1 MGNRVRSFSLPLLAV
16 AFVCVGAIL
25 AGARAQTLPKTISD
39 IIAVMDQ
46 EKQDPKRQ
54 AAIEA
59 IINADPPGAES
70 GDSASG
76 DERRA
81 AAKSAGK
88 GDKGKGAGN
97 AARAPDGAIKSN
109 PQQLYDFYV
118 KRAAAYSS
126 VGRFAEGVK
135 QLEEAI
141 AIGRAGNINVV
152 TAVSQLG
159 VQARFAGQIA
169 KAIKAEEDRQKDPQ
183 TGLTA
188 LLNSHRQLVANLLQI
203 GEIDRADEVLKKM
216 IKDSARAGNDK
227 SAQNNLAG
235 INANLAQAYA
245 RVSEARGKFRDAE
258 LAYIRAADLFEE
270 AGRKQAQSSSNRSQN
285 DGNITARDTAR
296 FSAGMSKARQG
307 RFKEAEIDV
316 RQALIS
322 ELQYF
327 GKYGGATRG
336 ATEALGQVLML
347 QGRYADAERLFRR
360 AAGILSELG
369 FDADNVML
377 VLSKRKVASVLALM
391 ERWDEA
397 GKEYEAIA
405 SAINGSPI
413 WPTEKAENFL
423 NTPERVQVLY
433 RTGRVDEGIAVA
445 SKVLASTEKRNSDQ
459 HFDTALARGQ
469 VAIGHALAKRI
480 DLAMPLF
487 QSSVPAL
494 VAPRLG
500 RDQTD
505 DGTGEDALESVQVRQ
520 IVETYI
526 ATLAELKTPPA
537 GIDPGIESLKL
548 VDFIRGQSVQRAL
561 AASSA
566 RAATR
571 DPQLAALVRE
581 DQDDERQIGALFQ
594 AINDALALPQ
604 DQRDSTAI
612 KQMQGAVA
620 RLKAKHDAAWKTIA
634 SKFPDY
640 ANLINPRAPSV
651 DEIRTSL
658 RPDEAF
664 ISFYLARQNSF
675 VWVVPKSGPVGFV
688 SAALGASEIEQ
699 KVNKLRESL
708 EPKTDTLD
716 GVPAFDLSAAY
727 ELYVQLLKPLES
739 SWKPAKSLVVVTNGA
754 LGLLPLGVLPTE
766 PVSVK
771 AAAGQPLFSEYRA
784 VPWLARTHAVTTV
797 PSASA
802 FTTLRNLKPST
813 KKRETMIGFG
823 DPLFSK
829 EQAAEAAR
837 AAGAQVAQAT
847 GTTRGV
853 PLNRRNAPKTA
864 GVNGAELALLPRLPD
879 TSDELKAI
887 ALALQADPTK
897 VLHLGK
903 EANTRKVKTIDLSGY
918 KIVAFATHG
927 LVPGELEGLAQPAL
941 ALSAPDVADTDG
953 DGLLTM
959 EEILGLKLDADWVV
973 LSACN
978 TGAGSGAGAEA
989 ASGLGRAFFYAGSRA
1004 LLVTN
1009 WSVHSVSARELV
1021 TDLFRRQAEDAK
1033 LSRSE
1038 ALRAASMT
1046 LLDGAGFQDNGKT
1059 VFTYAHPIFWAPYSI
1074 IGDGGGA

>member
-1 MGNRVRSFSLPLLAV
+1 MINRIRSFSLPLLAV
-16 AFVCVGAIL
+16 AFVCAGAIL
-25 AGARAQTLPKTISD
+25 AGAYAQTAPLRTISD

-54 AAIEA
+54 AEIEA
-59 IINADPPGAES
+59 IINAVPPGSES
-70 GDSASG
+70 AGTEPRG
-76 DERRA
+76 ERRA
-81 AAKSAGK
+81 AAKSGGK
-88 GDKGKGAGN
+88 GEKGKGGN
-97 AARAPDGAIKSN
+97 AGRAPDTTAKSN
-109 PQQLYDFYV
+109 PQELYDFYV

-126 VGRFAEGVK
+126 VGRFADAVK

-141 AIGRAGNINVV
+141 EVGRAGNINFAA
-152 TAVSQLG
+152 AVSQLG

-169 KAIKAEEDRQKDPQ
+169 KAIEVEEARQKDPKIN
-183 TGLTA
+183 LTA
-188 LLNSHRQLVANLLQI
+188 LLNSHRQLVVNLLQA
-203 GEIDRADEVLKKM
+203 GEIERADDVLKKM
-216 IKDSARAGNDK
+216 VKDSARAGNDK
-227 SAQNNLAG
+227 NAQNNLTG
-235 INANLAQAYA
+235 INANLAFAFA
-245 RVSEARGKFRDAE
+245 RVSEARGKFKDAE
-258 LAYIRAADLFEE
+258 LAYIRAAELYDE
-270 AGRKQAQSSSNRSQN
+270 AARKQAQSSSNRSQN
-285 DGNITARDTAR
+285 DGNITARDSSR

-316 RQALIS
+316 RQALID

-336 ATEALGQVLML
+336 GTEALGQVLVL

-360 AAGILSELG
+360 SAGILDELG
-369 FDADNVML
+369 FDAHNLTL
-377 VLSKRKVASVLALM
+377 VATKRKVASVLALM

-397 GKEYEAIA
+397 GKEYDAIA
-405 SAINGSPI
+405 AAIIGSPT
-413 WPTEKAENFL
+413 WPAAKAENFL

-445 SKVLASTEKRNSDQ
+445 AQVLNSTQKRSGDQ

-469 VAIGHALAKRI
+469 VAVGHALAKRI
-480 DLAMPLF
+480 DQAMPLF
-487 QSSVPAL
+487 QSAVPVL
-494 VAPRLG
+494 VAPRQG
-500 RDQTD
+500 QDQTD
-505 DGTGEDALESVQVRQ
+505 DGTGDDALESVQVRQ

-526 ATLAELKTPPA
+526 ATLADLKTPPA

-581 DQDDERQIGALFQ
+581 DQDDERQIAALFQ

-604 DQRDSTAI
+604 DQRDNNAI
-612 KQMQGAVA
+612 KQMQGIVA

-651 DEIRTSL
+651 DEIRKAL

-664 ISFYLARQNSF
+664 VSFYLARQNSF
-675 VWVVPKSGPVGFV
+675 VWVVPKSGPVGFA
-688 SAALGASEIEQ
+688 SAPLGATAIEQ

-708 EPKTDTLD
+708 EPKADTLD
-716 GVPAFDLSAAY
+716 GVPAFDLAVAY
-727 ELYVQLLKPLES
+727 DLYAQLLKPLEA

-766 PVSVK
+766 SVTVK
-771 AAAGQPLFSEYRA
+771 ANASQPLFSEYRT
-784 VPWLARTHAVTTV
+784 VPWLARSHAVTTV

-813 KKRETMIGFG
+813 KKREIMIGFG

-837 AAGAQVAQAT
+837 EKGIQVAQAFS
-847 GTTRGV
+847 TTRGA

-941 ALSAPDVADTDG
+941 ALSAPDVADVDG

>member
-1 MGNRVRSFSLPLLAV
+1 MRNRIQSLISLTIATMLV
-16 AFVCVGAIL
+16 SVGAVL
-25 AGARAQTLPKTISD
+25 SSAHAEAPPPKTISD

-46 EKQDPKRQ
+46 EKQDPKRL

-70 GDSASG
+70 NDGASTG
-76 DERRA
+76 ERRA
-81 AAKSAGK
+81 AGKSGGK
-88 GDKGKGAGN
+88 GDKGKGGGN
-97 AARAPDGAIKSN
+97 AADGATKSN

-118 KRAAAYSS
+118 KRATAYSS
-126 VGRFAEGVK
+126 VGRFADAVK

-141 AIGRAGNINVV
+141 AVGRTENINVAN
-152 TAVSQLG
+152 AVSQLG
-159 VQARFAGQIA
+159 FQARFAGQLA
-169 KAIKAEEDRQKDPQ
+169 KAIEVEEGRQKDPKIS
-183 TGLTA
+183 LTT
-188 LLNSHRQLVANLLQI
+188 LLSSQRQLVSNFIQAGQIERAN
-203 GEIDRADEVLKKM
+203 DVLKKM

-227 SAQNNLAG
+227 NAQNNLAA
-235 INANLAQAYA
+235 INANLALSFA
-245 RVSEARGKFRDAE
+245 RVSDARGKFRDAE
-258 LAYIRAADLFEE
+258 LAYIRAAELFDE
-270 AGRKQAQSSSNRSQN
+270 AGRKQAQSSPNRSQS
-285 DGNITARDTAR
+285 DGNITARDASR
-296 FSAGMSKARQG
+296 YGAGVSKARQG

-316 RQALIS
+316 RQALID
-322 ELQYF
+322 ELQHF
-327 GKYGGATRG
+327 GKFGGVTRS

-360 AAGILSELG
+360 SAGILVDLG
-369 FDADNVML
+369 FDADNLTL
-377 VLSKRKVASVLALM
+377 VLTRRKVASALVLM
-391 ERWDEA
+391 ERWDDA
-397 GKEYEAIA
+397 GKEYDAIA
-405 SAINGSPI
+405 AAIKGN
-413 WPTEKAENFL
+413 WPANRAETIL
-423 NTPERVQVLY
+423 DIPERVQVLY
-433 RTGRVDEGIAVA
+433 RTGRVEEGIVVA
-445 SKVLASTEKRNSDQ
+445 SKILGSTQKRNGDQ

-469 VAIGHALAKRI
+469 LATGYALAKRT
-480 DLAMPLF
+480 DQAMPLF
-487 QSSVPAL
+487 RASVPIL
-494 VAPRLG
+494 VTPKQGA
-500 RDQTD
+500 DQTD
-505 DGTGEDALESVQVRQ
+505 DGSGDVALEAVQVRQ
-520 IVETYI
+520 IVESYI
-526 ATLAELKTPPA
+526 ATLAELKTPPP

-571 DPQLAALVRE
+571 DPQLASLVRQ
-581 DQDDERQIGALFQ
+581 DQDDERQISALFQ

-604 DQRDSTAI
+604 DQRDGNAI
-612 KQMQGAVA
+612 KQMQGSVA
-620 RLKAKHDAAWKTIA
+620 KLKAKHDAAWKTIA

-640 ANLINPRAPSV
+640 ANLINPRTPSV
-651 DEIRTSL
+651 DDIRKAL

-664 ISFYLARQNSF
+664 VSFYLARQKSF
-675 VWVVPKSGPVGFV
+675 VWVVPKSGPVGFA
-688 SAALGASEIEQ
+688 SAPLGSAEIEK
-699 KVNKLRESL
+699 KVNKLREAL
-708 EPKTDTLD
+708 EPKADTLE
-716 GVPAFDLSAAY
+716 GVPAFDLAAAHD
-727 ELYVQLLKPLES
+727 LYAQLLKPLEAA
-739 SWKPAKSLVVVTNGA
+739 WKPAKSLVVVTNGA

-766 PVSVK
+766 LVTVK
-771 AAAGQPLFSEYRA
+771 PASGQPLFSEYRA
-784 VPWLARTHAVTTV
+784 VSWLARSHAVTTV

-813 KKRETMIGFG
+813 KQRETMIGFG

-829 EQAAEAAR
+829 EQAVEAAR
-837 AAGAQVAQAT
+837 ATGAQVAQAA

-853 PLNRRNAPKTA
+853 PLNRRNVSKTA

-903 EANTRKVKTIDLSGY
+903 EANTRKVKSIDLSGY

-1021 TDLFRRQAEDAK
+1021 TDLFHRQAQDAK

-1038 ALRAASMT
+1038 ALRAASMA

-1074 IGDGGGA
+1074 IGDGGGV